1 MLNNNSALSH
11 LPHPSED
18 AWLDQVLQYLVD
30 VHTPRMMSD
39 LSFDVM
45 DSRYSVRGVGVWCTF
60 QALTDFFF
68 QDLAINFRGE
78 GFEWRWETFSIG
90 PKQSAE
96 VLSKHLM
103 IPILSTAYLAFISP
117 DTISEISGA
126 DLEKV
131 GLNIPTQIMSTL
143 VSDWRG
149 ANPLM
154 PYMPYQWGWV
164 NGAHGYDCAGN
175 TLHRAYHRCGSRH
188 LLFLSPLQQIQ
199 EIIITSKHPFY
210 RRLTE

>member
-1 MLNNNSALSH
+1 MLNNSSALSR

-30 VHTPRMMSD
+30 VHTPFMMSD
-39 LSFDVM
+39 LSFDVI
-45 DSRYSVRGVGVWCTF
+45 DSRYSVRGVVGVWYTLSG
-60 QALTDFFF
+60 AHRLFFF

-103 IPILSTAYLAFISP
+103 IPILSTAYLAFTSP

-131 GLNIPTQIMSTL
+131 GLNVPTQIMSTL

-149 ANPLM
+149 ANAPSCPISLI
-154 PYMPYQWGWV
+154 
-164 NGAHGYDCAGN
+164 NGAG
-175 TLHRAYHRCGSRH
+175 
-188 LLFLSPLQQIQ
+188 
-199 EIIITSKHPFY
+199 
-210 RRLTE
+210 